1 MKLELRK
8 DSCGGFPA
16 FYSEPCTDPPCDHPA
31 LHQEPVWS
39 RDIAWKFGTVRGREG
54 LVIAQRRLAWR
65 PGVSAFV
72 TDGIQKYVPLCDD
85 HEHGLDLDGRR
96 RNVCQHL
103 VRVLIPCGTQWGTH
117 FRKECRVVDTNIND
131 RRNSPRSQVRAAM
144 TKATTT
150 MRKKTRRRRKRYV
163 AHCLVLSNVAG
174 DWRCMF
180 FFPCAKWELST
191 DIRFPLFVSALPG
204 NLWAYVSSGW
214 TRAYRTCRMPKLVW
228 MLRGSASLWRMPGA
242 CNRGQRLWGW
252 RLCRRIVCWLSS
264 E

>member
-8 DSCGGFPA
+8 GLCGGFPA
-16 FYSEPCTDPPCDHPA
+16 FYSEPCTDPPCDHLA

-39 RDIAWKFGTVRGREG
+39 RDGAWKFGTVRGREG

-103 VRVLIPCGTQWGTH
+103 VRVLIPCGTQRGTH

-144 TKATTT
+144 TKAMTT

-180 FFPCAKWELST
+180 FFSLCQERAVDWHTLS
-191 DIRFPLFVSALPG
+191 PLCFSL
-204 NLWAYVSSGW
+204 
-214 TRAYRTCRMPKLVW
+214 TRKFM
-228 MLRGSASLWRMPGA
+228 S
-242 CNRGQRLWGW
+242 
-252 RLCRRIVCWLSS
+252 VCI
-264 E
+264 